1 MTRRRFYAP
10 RLAFSPDEKSVVLDR
25 DETLHLRD
33 VLRLHPGDE
42 VFVFDGTG
50 REFRC
55 AVAAINRNS
64 SDLTVLSEVEPSRPE
79 SPLNLSLAVAL
90 LKHEKFDLVVQK
102 ATELGVN
109 RIISVSSDRA
119 DVRPRSDEQAGK
131 RVSRWQRIAL
141 EAAKQSGRARVPEI
155 APPVSFADFTQNKA
169 EADLAL
175 MFAERAGQS
184 LGTVCES
191 FANPLA
197 SLVALIG
204 PEGGWT
210 DAEIQTARDSG
221 WGIVTLGGRIM
232 RAETAAIAVVALLQH
247 RFGDLC

>member
-1 MTRRRFYAP
+1 MV
-10 RLAFSPDEKSVVLDR
+10 AFSPDEKSVVLDA

-33 VLRLHPGDE
+33 VLRLQPGDE
-42 VFVFDGTG
+42 VFVFDGVG

-55 AVAAINRNS
+55 AVAAVDRNS
-64 SDLTVLSEVEPSRPE
+64 TDLAVLSEVEPSRSE

-102 ATELGVN
+102 ATELGVS
-109 RIISVSSDRA
+109 RIIPVTSDRA
-119 DVRPRSDEQAGK
+119 DVRPRSNEQADK

-141 EAAKQSGRARVPEI
+141 EAAKQSGRARVPEV
-155 APPVSFADFTQNKA
+155 AATLGFAQFLKNTAGVDHS
-169 EADLAL
+169 L
-175 MFAERAGQS
+175 MFTERAGQS
-184 LGTVCES
+184 FGKVSGS
-191 FANPLA
+191 FRDPLA

-210 DAEIQTARDSG
+210 DAEIETGRDSG
-221 WGIVTLGGRIM
+221 WSIVTLGGRIM

-247 RFGDLC
+247 RFGDLS